1 MNYSMNY
8 GKFLDRLLD
17 WKIPIKNLARIT
29 DLSESTIY
37 RHINDGKRLPGDAI
51 YAIAD
56 DLHLTG
62 AEVAEE
68 LLGIKPRREEGTVT
82 YSEIVDVI
90 LRAAEEAKR

>member
-1 MNYSMNY
+1 MDYSMNY
-8 GKFLDRLLD
+8 GKFLDRLKD

-29 DLSESTIY
+29 GLSESTIY
-37 RHINDGKRLPGDAI
+37 RHINEGKRLPGDAI

-82 YSEIVDVI
+82 YGEIVELVMK
-90 LRAAEEAKR
+90 AAEEARR